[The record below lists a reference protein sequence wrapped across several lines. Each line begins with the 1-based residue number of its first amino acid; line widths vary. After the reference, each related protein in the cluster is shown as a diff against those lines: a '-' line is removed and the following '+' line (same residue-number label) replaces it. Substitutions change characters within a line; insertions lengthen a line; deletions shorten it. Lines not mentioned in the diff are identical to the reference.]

1 MKRIM
6 ALVALVSVVALFA
19 FTTQAA
25 AQDGPSLSADPPT
38 VAAEGEHSFTVSG
51 AGFSP
56 GISLFVLPCTIPGD
70 PVSVSTPLPELAAAL
85 GSITVADCNM
95 SSLTPVAAGDD
106 GSFSVSVTG
115 TVGANFAWIAG
126 DAAQSEVAAVPVF
139 IVDPSMMDDMGDD
152 MAPEGETDTGEAP
165 EGGAGTGFGGMAGSD
180 GNSVAVPLAASI
192 AAVVALGGATLVR
205 RRNT

>member
-6 ALVALVSVVALFA
+6 ALAALVSVVALFA

-51 AGFSP
+51 GFSP

-106 GSFSVSVTG
+106 GSFSASITG

-139 IVDPSMMDDMGDD
+139 IVDPSMMD
-152 MAPEGETDTGEAP
+152 ETDDRHGRRHGRHDSRRCAEHRLRR
-165 EGGAGTGFGGMAGSD
+165 D
-180 GNSVAVPLAASI
+180 G
-192 AAVVALGGATLVR
+192 R
-205 RRNT
+205 

>member
-6 ALVALVSVVALFA
+6 ALAALVSVVALFA

-25 AQDGPSLSADPPT
+25 AQDGATASADPEYVSEAGT
-38 VAAEGEHSFTVSG
+38 HTITVSG
-51 AGFSP
+51 SGWPAAGNSILQCAGFAGVP
-56 GISLFVLPCTIPGD
+56 
-70 PVSVSTPLPELAAAL
+70 PEVELTL
-85 GSITVADCNM
+85 DVA
-95 SSLTPVAAGDD
+95 VANCDLVGLVGFEAPD
-106 GSFSVSVTG
+106 GSFSQAIDMDIPADGLVIL
-115 TVGANFAWIAG
+115 VGNQGASLG
-126 DAAQSEVAAVPVF
+126 VLV
-139 IVDPSMMDDMGDD
+139 IVHVGEMMMDDMGDD

-205 RRNT
+205 RRNA